1 MSNYQHYVGR
11 AEECCANFSDARSA
25 AEKQVW
31 LSIAESWLILAR
43 HASDLP
49 LQGLAQSVVESGR
62 ESRAGERRTIT
73 TETTPEVITKS
84 LAESDA
90 QKLSDSGADLPFPLP
105 LHANS
110 LRSWATRSD
119 PPDSLRMNV
128 ATKIHP
134 G

>member
-1 MSNYQHYVGR
+1 VSNHQHYVGR

-31 LSIAESWLILAR
+31 LSIAESWLMLAR
-43 HASDLP
+43 HTSDLP
-49 LQGLAQSVVESGR
+49 LQGLAQSVVQSGR
-62 ESRAGERRTIT
+62 ENRAGERPTIT
-73 TETTPEVITKS
+73 TETAPEVITKT

-90 QKLSDSGADLPFPLP
+90 QKLSDSGADLPFPIP

-110 LRSWATRSD
+110 LRSWATRSNS
-119 PPDSLRMNV
+119 PDSARTNV
-128 ATKIHP
+128 AAKLHP